1 MKKFIIDSIKFIL
14 KNSNFLFDSKII
26 NQVFG
31 TAMRTKC
38 APPYACLTI
47 GYQEETKLFTQELPK
62 FFPIKEC
69 ELIKRYPMLIQ
80 TFYSKFHSD

>member
-38 APPYACLTI
+38 APPYPCLTI

-80 TFYSKFHSD
+80 TFYSKFHSV